1 MSTTIS
7 STIDIAAT
15 RDAVWNVLTD
25 FAGYR
30 EWNPIMK
37 HIEGTAR
44 VGTKLVVHMSGNDGR
59 GSTFTPKVLAAI
71 PGQELRWLG
80 KLGPGGRFDGEHFF
94 ILTTNVDGTTRLTHG
109 ETFSGLLPALM
120 KHRLEKGGRE
130 RAEAGADAF
139 NRALKN
145 RVETTRHTR

>member
-15 RDAVWNVLTD
+15 RDAVWKVLTD

-37 HIEGTAR
+37 QIEGTAR
-44 VGTKLVVHMSGNDGR
+44 EGGELVVHMSGNGGR
-59 GSTFTPKVLAAI
+59 GSTFKPKVLGVI

-80 KLGPGGRFDGEHFF
+80 KLGLGGLFDGEHFF
-94 ILTTNVDGTTRLTHG
+94 IFTTNDDGTTRLTHG
-109 ETFSGLLPALM
+109 EISSGLLPALM
-120 KHRLEKGGRE
+120 KHRLEESDRE
-130 RAEAGADAF
+130 DAEARARMF

-145 RVETTRHTR
+145 RVETTGDSR

>member
-30 EWNPIMK
+30 EWNTIMK
-37 HIEGTAR
+37 HTDVTAPVSTKR
-44 VGTKLVVHMSGNDGR
+44 VDHMSGNDAR

-80 KLGPGGRFDGEHFF
+80 KLGPGGLFDGEHFF
-94 ILTTNVDGTTRLTHG
+94 ILTTNADGTTRLTHG

-120 KHRLEKGGRE
+120 KHRLEK
-130 RAEAGADAF
+130 
-139 NRALKN
+139 
-145 RVETTRHTR
+145 